1 MDTICYKR
9 PFLKQVI
16 VRADFIAPISALE
29 KTLPPK
35 LAKVASL
42 HFPISQP
49 TNGIAKQFQFGPTG
63 MQESEAPFKQ
73 WNFFGKQREKQ
84 LTLASSFVNLIYT
97 RYTTYEDMK
106 EHFSVVVRE
115 IAKAFPDVRAS
126 RFGLRFINIIEELR
140 LVSPINWEEYIA
152 PELLGAS
159 NFFLTSPP
167 MTRLMHVAEL
177 QSGDI
182 DVRFQFGMPNPD
194 YPAVIKR
201 PQFVLDM
208 DAYVKT
214 SHDLVDSLQYIEQA
228 HSLIQ
233 DLFER
238 SITDKLRRH
247 MNAK

>member
-1 MDTICYKR
+1 
-9 PFLKQVI
+9 V
-16 VRADFIAPISALE
+16 
-29 KTLPPK
+29 
-35 LAKVASL
+35 
-42 HFPISQP
+42 
-49 TNGIAKQFQFGPTG
+49 
-63 MQESEAPFKQ
+63 
-73 WNFFGKQREKQ
+73 
-84 LTLASSFVNLIYT
+84 T

-106 EHFSVVVRE
+106 EHFSVVVSE
-115 IAKAFPDVRAS
+115 IAKTFPDVRAS
-126 RFGLRFINIIEELR
+126 RFGLRFINVIEELS
-140 LVSPINWEEYIA
+140 LASPIDWKEYIA
-152 PELLGAS
+152 PELLGIS
-159 NFFLTSPP
+159 NFFLVSPP
-167 MTRLMHVAEL
+167 LTRLMHVAEL

-214 SHDLVDSLQYIEQA
+214 SHDLGDSVQYVEQA